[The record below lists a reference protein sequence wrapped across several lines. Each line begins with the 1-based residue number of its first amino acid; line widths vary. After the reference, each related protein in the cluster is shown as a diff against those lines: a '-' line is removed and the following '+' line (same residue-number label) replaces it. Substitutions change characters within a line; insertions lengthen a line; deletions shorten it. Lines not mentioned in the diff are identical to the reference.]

1 MALLSDHVHF
11 RDRAAFSGP
20 FAFLELLA
28 QEIRIHVDH
37 RERIFDFVSEGTC
50 EFGELMVL
58 ASNLVDRLL
67 FF

>member
-1 MALLSDHVHF
+1 L
-11 RDRAAFSGP
+11 
-20 FAFLELLA
+20 AFLEFLA